1 MRVNQRLAVVAGV
14 CAPATACAIISRRV
28 TQEEL
33 NRRELERYVQRVT
46 DRWPAQ
52 RALLGGARV
61 ADMRGAPRQRE
72 RGPEYVIVFVSEH
85 FDGMPWL
92 ERVYHTGSLWD
103 AYEMGAP
110 ADVHCYTPA
119 EFERKRETLR
129 VVRDAAEH
137 GLELLPEPA

>member
-1 MRVNQRLAVVAGV
+1 VRHDPGGV
-14 CAPATACAIISRRV
+14 TE
-28 TQEEL
+28 EEL

-72 RGPEYVIVFVSEH
+72 RGPEFVIVFVSEH
-85 FDGMPWL
+85 FDGVPWL
-92 ERVYHTGSLWD
+92 ERVYQTGSLWD

-110 ADVHCYTPA
+110 ADVHCYTPS
-119 EFERKRETLR
+119 EFERRRETLP

>member
-1 MRVNQRLAVVAGV
+1 
-14 CAPATACAIISRRV
+14 V
-28 TQEEL
+28 TEHEL

-61 ADMRGAPRQRE
+61 ADMRGAAPQRE
-72 RGPEYVIVFVSEH
+72 RGPEYVVVFVSEH
-85 FDGMPWL
+85 FDGVPWL
-92 ERVYHTGSLWD
+92 ERVYQTGSLWD
-103 AYEMGAP
+103 AYEMGAS

-119 EFERKRETLR
+119 EFERRRETLP

>member
-1 MRVNQRLAVVAGV
+1 M
-14 CAPATACAIISRRV
+14 TE
-28 TQEEL
+28 QEF

-61 ADMRGAPRQRE
+61 ADMQGAPEQRE
-72 RGPEYVIVFVSEH
+72 RGPEYVIVLVSDQ
-85 FDGMPWL
+85 FAGVPWL
-92 ERVYHTGSLWD
+92 ERVYVAGTLWD

-110 ADVHCYTPA
+110 ADVHCYTPP
-119 EFERKRETLR
+119 EFERKVEQLAIVRE
-129 VVRDAAEH
+129 AAEH